1 MLENI
6 LTKIIEIAYAQDLI
20 RCQDGT
26 WADPGI
32 GCVQAPAAIVSSE
45 SNLIGIILKITN
57 GLMSVVAGVAVITLI
72 YGGIRYAIAAGSEDQ
87 IKKAKSIIFW
97 GGFGLVI
104 ALIAVFVTSFILNV
118 VT

>member
-6 LTKIIEIAYAQDLI
+6 LNKIIAKAYAQELI

-26 WADPGI
+26 WADPSI

-57 GLMSVVAGVAVITLI
+57 GLMSVVAGIAVITLI
-72 YGGIRYAIAAGSEDQ
+72 YGGIRYAMSAGSEDQ
-87 IKKAKSIIFW
+87 IRKAKSIIFW
-97 GGFGLVI
+97 GGFGLIV
-104 ALIAVFVTSFILNV
+104 ALLAVFVTSFILNA